1 VRTSLPEI
9 VPIFPLPSVVLFPGT
24 VVSLHVFEPRYRQMV
39 RDSSEGDGLIGL
51 ALLESGDGDGQNG
64 RPPVHELGTVGR
76 IEQLTRLPDGRFT
89 LELVGLARVR
99 YHEVASDKP
108 YRLARIAPLPESAIP
123 DEDDVQIVRAKLDL
137 LAAQAMLSRE
147 LGGED
152 DPTLIFDERT
162 PFALAV
168 NGACAN
174 LPVTAEL
181 RQELL
186 ALDDIHER
194 QQRVGR
200 LITGLLESVMRLRAP
215 ADQADSETS

>member
-1 VRTSLPEI
+1 MTSLPPI
-9 VPIFPLPSVVLFPGT
+9 VPIFPLPSVVLFPAT

-39 RDSSEGDGLIGL
+39 RDSSEGHGLIGL
-51 ALLESGDGDGQNG
+51 ALMKPGESDEPSG
-64 RPPVHELGTVGR
+64 PPAFHELGTVGR
-76 IEQLTRLPDGRFT
+76 IEQLARLPDGRFT
-89 LELVGLARVR
+89 LGLVGLVRVR

-108 YRLARIAPLPESAIP
+108 YRLARVAPIPESAVD
-123 DEDDVQIVRAKLDL
+123 DEEDEQIVRAKLDL

-152 DPTLIFDERT
+152 DPTLIFDERM

-186 ALDDIHER
+186 ALDDIQER
-194 QQRVGR
+194 QRRASR
-200 LITGLLESVMRLRAP
+200 LITGLLESVMRLKTP
-215 ADQADSETS
+215 VDQGEETS